1 MVYFLTNQRL
11 VDFTTVLGNVDI
23 KLFAPLIPSAADQ
36 WVMPRTGTH
45 FFNDLLNKYD
55 AQTLS
60 PREEELVGM
69 IQNSLMWR
77 VASEVV
83 LTSSA
88 QITNKGPQEQSGENS
103 EASSIAKIGMLTKHY
118 GAKADFYDN
127 RIVHF
132 IWTNKKDFPEFTNK
146 LNIDCDVDL
155 YPSKNTSYNDI
166 HFF

>member
-1 MVYFLTNQRL
+1 MIYFLTNQRL

-36 WVMPRTGTH
+36 WIKPRTGSH
-45 FFNDLLNKYD
+45 FFNVLLTKYNAKTLD
-55 AQTLS
+55 AK
-60 PREEELVGM
+60 EAELVQL

-83 LTSSA
+83 LTSSS
-88 QITNKGPQEQSGENS
+88 QITNKGPQEQSGVNS
-103 EASSIAKIGMLTKHY
+103 EASGITKIGMLTKHY

-127 RIVHF
+127 RIVSF
-132 IWTNKKDFPEFTNK
+132 IWANKKSFPEFNSK
-146 LNIDCDVDL
+146 LNMDCQVDL
-155 YPSKNTSYNDI
+155 YPSKNNTYNDI